1 VKLDLLPILRQ
12 LENERQINEDVLIE
26 AVRSAIEMASRKTLH
41 HLTDIDVHVDN
52 KKLEITVYERKRV
65 VDVVSNDAEEMTL
78 PEALEIDPE
87 AEIGGEVKVET
98 TLKDF
103 GRIAAQTAKQVI
115 RQRIREAERHNIFEE
130 FKAKEGKVLTGFI
143 KRHAKGNLLVDV
155 GRAEG
160 VLPHKEQPPREMY
173 RYGDRLKAYVLSVE
187 KTPRGPQIVLSRS
200 APELVLAL
208 FELEVPEVFDGTIEI
223 RGVAREPGYRTK
235 IAVSSRDSNV
245 DPVGACV
252 GMKGM
257 RVKAVMDELGGEKID
272 IIRWDP
278 SPAVYLSNALSP
290 ASIMKVEVDEEARI
304 AYVVAAQ
311 DQLSLAIGK
320 RGQNAR
326 LAAKLTGWQITIEG
340 EQDKAEVAAAAKAAE
355 TEPSDTDAA
364 RQSDLTQLSGVGKQ
378 TAQILVNAGYETV
391 RSVSEAEPEK
401 LSQLEGIGSKLADKI
416 IQSAK
421 ELV

>member
-1 VKLDLLPILRQ
+1 
-12 LENERQINEDVLIE
+12 
-26 AVRSAIEMASRKTLH
+26 
-41 HLTDIDVHVDN
+41 
-52 KKLEITVYERKRV
+52 
-65 VDVVSNDAEEMTL
+65 
-78 PEALEIDPE
+78 
-87 AEIGGEVKVET
+87 
-98 TLKDF
+98 
-103 GRIAAQTAKQVI
+103 
-115 RQRIREAERHNIFEE
+115 
-130 FKAKEGKVLTGFI
+130 
-143 KRHAKGNLLVDV
+143 
-155 GRAEG
+155 
-160 VLPHKEQPPREMY
+160 MY